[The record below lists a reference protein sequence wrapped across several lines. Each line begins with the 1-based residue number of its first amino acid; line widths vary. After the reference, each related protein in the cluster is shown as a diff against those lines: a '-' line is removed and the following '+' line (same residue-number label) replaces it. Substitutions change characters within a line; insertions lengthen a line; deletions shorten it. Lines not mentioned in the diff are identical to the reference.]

1 MTTPANAARGDRWY
15 LRPRVAFPVIGAMVL
30 LAALLAPDQVAGRT
44 GNARLSTYSTEPQ
57 GAQLF
62 YQLAQRFG
70 WRVEQRRTPELAPDP
85 GVIQALLAPVVPLRM
100 GEVHALLEHVRHGG
114 ALFVVLSGGDLIGD
128 SLRIARGFLGGRAR
142 QRDAEDTV
150 CAPKTR
156 SFVPLW
162 PDRALLY
169 DLRWK
174 GPPPDGV
181 VTFVRVDSG
190 SADRGNVRRTRSP
203 PAAVGFPYGRGR
215 IVVGSDPDLLR
226 NDVLRG
232 CEYGLDVS
240 AVRMLEYLR
249 EGGSVVRNR
258 VVFDE
263 FHQGFGSQPGTMR
276 AIAAYLGGTP
286 SGHLLFQLLGA
297 GLLLLISAAPRVIPP
312 RDPDRIE
319 RRSALEHVDAL
330 ARAYAQVGATRT
342 ATLRLLRGVR
352 RRVEHGVARAR
363 GSESDEVFLTR
374 AQEAAPALAPDVAR
388 IRHALASPVPPRELA
403 TVGAALHRLETTLT
417 RT

>member
-1 MTTPANAARGDRWY
+1 MTARAHAARGDRWY
-15 LRPRVAFPVIGAMVL
+15 LRPRVAFPVIGAAVVL
-30 LAALLAPDQVAGRT
+30 TALLAPDQVAGRT
-44 GNARLSTYSTEPQ
+44 GNSRLSTYSTEPQ
-57 GAQLF
+57 GAHLF
-62 YQLAQRFG
+62 YELAQRLG
-70 WRVEQRRTPELAPDP
+70 WRVEQRRTPELASDT
-85 GVIQALLAPVVPLRM
+85 GVIQALLSPVVPLRM
-100 GEVHALLEHVRHGG
+100 GEVHALLEHVRRGG

-128 SLRIARGFLGGRAR
+128 SLRVTRGLVGGRAR
-142 QRDAEDTV
+142 PRDPGDTA
-150 CAPKTR
+150 CRPKTR
-156 SFVPLW
+156 TFVPLW
-162 PDRALLY
+162 PDRAVLY

-174 GPPPDGV
+174 GPPPSGV
-181 VTFVRVDSG
+181 ETFVHVEPT
-190 SADRGNVRRTRSP
+190 SAAAPNARTTRSP

-249 EGGSVVRNR
+249 DGGTIPRSR

-263 FHQGFGSQPGTMR
+263 FHQGFGFQPGTMR
-276 AIAAYLGGTP
+276 AIAAYLGGTQ

-297 GLLLLISAAPRVIPP
+297 GLILLLSLAPRVIPP
-312 RDPDRIE
+312 RDPERIA

-342 ATLRLLRGVR
+342 ATMRLLRGVR
-352 RRVEHGVARAR
+352 RRVEHGAARALGR
-363 GSESDEVFLTR
+363 ETDEAFLDR
-374 AQEAAPALAPDVAR
+374 AQEAAPALVPEVER
-388 IRHALASPVPPRELA
+388 IRHALNSPVARREFA
-403 TVGAALHRLETTLT
+403 GIGAALHRLETTLT